1 MAPVAQTLEWCMAA
15 SPRTASTA
23 TDSTY
28 QFRAKVW
35 RWTGGKASWYF
46 VTLPQS
52 VSREIRAVDAGP
64 RRTGFGSLR
73 VAARIGTSSWQTSIF
88 PSIEA
93 GSYLLPLKAAV
104 RKAEQLREGK
114 QVRVQVTVRRAW

>member
-1 MAPVAQTLEWCMAA
+1 MAQVAQTLEWFMAP

-28 QFRAKVW
+28 RFRAKVW

-46 VTLPQS
+46 VTLPLA

-73 VAARIGTSSWQTSIF
+73 VTAGIGASTWRTSIF
-88 PSIEA
+88 PSAEA
-93 GSYLLPLKAAV
+93 RSYLLPVKAPV
-104 RKAEQLREGK
+104 RKAEQLREGR
-114 QVRVQVTVRRAW
+114 QVSVQITVRRSW